1 MRRQNGTT
9 FVHRPIATLMFLLV
23 CVTGCTGDEDP
34 DRPMTTDEGHLVYKE
49 RWADGKIHT
58 LIDLTEGYSA
68 PPPICDRY
76 ATALR
81 LRTKQL
87 KSITQV
93 CVGLLDMAKTTRKMG
108 VSLEPVNDF
117 FAVYNRV
124 SGGLTGALAS
134 MIELRE
140 THGPEHWS
148 HIKDN
153 TWELKR
159 SGCGQTNF
167 PDDLKTKFEYWFNM
181 ALEKSDRAQKAIEEL
196 RIEMKRELARRG

>member
-1 MRRQNGTT
+1 MHRQNSI
-9 FVHRPIATLMFLLV
+9 RPIAALALV
-23 CVTGCTGDEDP
+23 VVFVIGCTSGDEDP
-34 DRPMTTDEGHLVYKE
+34 DRPMTTDEGHLLYKE
-49 RWADGKIHT
+49 RLTDGKIHT

-87 KSITQV
+87 KSITQI
-93 CVGLLDMAKTTRKMG
+93 CVGLLDMAKAMRKVG
-108 VSLEPVNDF
+108 LSLEPVNDF
-117 FAVYNRV
+117 FADYNSV
-124 SGGLTGALAS
+124 KAGLNDALAS
-134 MIELRE
+134 MLELRE
-140 THGPEHWS
+140 THGPEHWI
-148 HIKDN
+148 HVEGN

-181 ALEKSDRAQKAIEEL
+181 ALEKSRRAQAAVQEL
-196 RIEMKRELARRG
+196 RVEMKRELARRG